1 MLKLD
6 RFPEVLKCDQTTHVH
21 GELPRYWAEAFVKE
35 AFHNYRT
42 TNCKMASSV
51 TTWGPQSSELYRATS
66 LDLSV
71 SFHL

>member
-21 GELPRYWAEAFVKE
+21 RELPCYWAAAFLK
-35 AFHNYRT
+35 AAYHNYRA
-42 TNCKMASSV
+42 TNCKTASSV
-51 TTWGPQSSELYRATS
+51 TTRGPQSSKLYRAIS